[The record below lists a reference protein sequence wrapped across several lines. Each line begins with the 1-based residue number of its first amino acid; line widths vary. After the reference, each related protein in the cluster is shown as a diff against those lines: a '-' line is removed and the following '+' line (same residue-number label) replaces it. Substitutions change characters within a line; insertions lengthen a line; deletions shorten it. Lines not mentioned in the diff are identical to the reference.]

1 MNTQEEAYIKGF
13 VKRANQYGLTSNEA
27 LALLKAANSPLPVGQ
42 SPADVA
48 VREAVMAPIN
58 WAGNKLSQGAS
69 AIGDYFKNFNATH
82 PRVGNTGAEAQFAR
96 TLGKKGNE
104 IAPVAMPTRASV
116 LNASAVPTPAADQP
130 TPVADQPTPPPQPA
144 AAIANPNLYQLL
156 GVKFNGSPD
165 YKSPAN
171 KPNEADQ
178 NDRLRFKK

>member
-58 WAGNKLSQGAS
+58 WAGDKLSQGAS

-82 PRVGNTGAEAQFAR
+82 PRVGNAGAEAQFAR

-116 LNASAVPTPAADQP
+116 LNASAVPTPVAAQ
-130 TPVADQPTPPPQPA
+130 PQPA
-144 AAIANPNLYQLL
+144 AAIADPSLYQRL
-156 GVKFNGSPD
+156 GVNFNGSPN

-171 KPNEADQ
+171 NPNEADQ
-178 NDRLRFKK
+178 NDALRFKR